1 MFCVFEKRTVR
12 GQLFQAAACLAFTP
26 NIFTMKNIYL
36 PFVCLFLFQGG
47 SLSAQNW
54 FENNPEWVNYFT
66 FGFAGSGYE
75 YVSIEGDT
83 VLGGHPAI
91 VMKRF
96 RDMNSVPDN
105 TDLRI
110 VRQSGDTIY
119 CWNGITNQYNLTYNF
134 DLEVGDSVAIPEYWN
149 GNSVFSYVVE
159 NNGVMFINGQ
169 SLRVQTVRT
178 STLFGVGNCSALIV
192 EKIGMINGECKD
204 LANNI
209 IYPEGHHFFLD
220 EVNSGAADGPEWFLC
235 RYENDLFEYKVASSN
250 CDALTDAKE
259 TITEETAYTF
269 SPNPFS
275 DQISF
280 SVPAGKPIASVRLLD
295 ATGRPAMVLTAPVP
309 GTVNTS
315 RLPAGVYFIEIIS
328 TDYKRSFLRAVKR

>member
-1 MFCVFEKRTVR
+1 
-12 GQLFQAAACLAFTP
+12 
-26 NIFTMKNIYL
+26 MKNIYL
-36 PFVCLFLFQGG
+36 LFVCLFFFQSG
-47 SLSAQNW
+47 SLFAQNW

-75 YVSIEGDT
+75 YVSMEGDT

-110 VRQSGDTIY
+110 VRQSGDTIF
-119 CWNGITNQYNLTYNF
+119 CWNDLTSQYNLTYNF
-134 DLEVGDSVAIPEYWN
+134 DLEVGDSVAIPEYWS

-159 NNGVMFINGQ
+159 SNGVMSINGQ

-178 STLFGVGNCSALIV
+178 SSLFGVGKCSALIV
-192 EKIGMINGECKD
+192 EKIGMINGQCVD

-209 IYPEGHHFFLD
+209 TYPEGHHFFLD

-235 RYENDLFEYKVASSN
+235 RYENDLFEYKSTGSN
-250 CDALTDAKE
+250 CDALTGAE
-259 TITEETAYTF
+259 EAATEEIASF
-269 SPNPFS
+269 LPNPFS
-275 DQISF
+275 DQVSF
-280 SVPAGKPIASVRLLD
+280 SVPTEKAIASVRFLD
-295 ATGRPAMVLTAPVP
+295 ATGRPALVLTAPVS
-309 GTVNTS
+309 GTVSTS
-315 RLPAGVYFIEIIS
+315 RLPAGAYFIEIIS
-328 TDYKRSFLRAVKR
+328 TDHKRSFLRAVKQ